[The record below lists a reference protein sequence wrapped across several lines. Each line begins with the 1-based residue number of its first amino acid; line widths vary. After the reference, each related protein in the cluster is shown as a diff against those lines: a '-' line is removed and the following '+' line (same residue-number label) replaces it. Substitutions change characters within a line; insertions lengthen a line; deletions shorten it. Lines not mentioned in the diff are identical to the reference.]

1 MGVRTRRQATD
12 RGDRNETNIGLLA
25 FKIAVNEGL
34 TVYNLVDGIVD
45 EFNDESGISTPQN
58 SNQTYCA
65 TCDYY
70 TNGSCIAAVNTVIGF
85 DEGPTP
91 QFNDGDNQTY
101 TASRDGTAEI
111 LLWGA
116 GGGSGGNNHND
127 NGSGTYGGAGGFTR
141 VEVPVLESDAL
152 TVAIGAYGRGAGCE
166 KNDGGGF
173 SGVFTGYTPS
183 PQNYGNSGY
192 PAPGAIAIAG
202 GGGGA
207 RHSAGAGGGTNGQ
220 PGTGVFP
227 TTAGS
232 FGNGVAGG
240 GSQSAAGGPS
250 PGTAGLET
258 NGAAFYGGGWQG
270 LGSYY
275 IGGGGTAPQA
285 PSGFSGGGGGGYYG
299 GGAGQGGD
307 NSGGGGGSG
316 YIGGTPEHP
325 VSKAVTITGAGNI
338 AAYTSLTGTPGS
350 LNAPTPAYPQFV
362 ATTSDFTYTYSPD
375 VPSGSGM
382 PTTFDAANDALTAH
396 PQYPSIPND
405 NPQSAGVGLS
415 IPKGTNAGTAQVGGG
430 SGGAVI
436 NLLASNTLSSTS
448 TLTSAPFGVA
458 DSSVPTTSR
467 IVVFAELGAE
477 TLNTDFI
484 AKVSRD
490 NGTTYTN
497 VTLVDGGFVAG
508 TTGQKIY
515 TGTVDVSGQPS
526 GNEMRYQ
533 IAGANLT
540 ETIKIHGVALQWT

>member
-45 EFNDESGISTPQN
+45 EFNDESGVSTPQN
-58 SNQTYCA
+58 SNATYCA
-65 TCDYY
+65 TCDHYS
-70 TNGSCIAAVNTVIGF
+70 NGQCLAAVNTVFGF
-85 DEGPTP
+85 DEGPSS
-91 QFNDGDNQTY
+91 QFVDGDNQTY

-152 TVAIGAYGRGAGCE
+152 TVAVGAYGRASACE

-192 PAPGAIAIAG
+192 PAPGAIAMAG
-202 GGGGA
+202 GGGGG
-207 RHSAGAGGGTNGQ
+207 RHSAGAGGGTSGE

-227 TTAGS
+227 GSAGS
-232 FGNGVAGG
+232 FGNGNAAG
-240 GSQSAAGGPS
+240 GSQSAGGANS
-250 PGTAGLET
+250 PGVSSLET
-258 NGAAFYGGGWQG
+258 DPRAFYGGGWQG

-275 IGGGGTAPQA
+275 LGGGGTAPQA
-285 PSGFSGGGGGGYYG
+285 PSGFSAGGGGGYYG

-325 VSKAVTITGAGNI
+325 VSKAVTITGAGNV
-338 AAYTSLTGTPGS
+338 AAYTSLAGTPGS

-362 ATTSDFTYTYSPD
+362 ATTSDFEYTYSPD

-415 IPKGTNAGTAQVGGG
+415 IPKSANGATDVGGG
-430 SGGAVI
+430 TGGAVI
-436 NLLASNTLSSTS
+436 NLLASSTLSSTT
-448 TLTSAPFGVA
+448 TLTSAPFGTA
-458 DSSVPTTSR
+458 DSTVPTTSR
-467 IVVFAELGAE
+467 IVVFAEIGAE

-484 AKVSRD
+484 AKISRD
-490 NGTTYTN
+490 NGSTYTS

-515 TGTVDVSGQPS
+515 TGSVDVSGQPS

-540 ETIKIHGVALQWT
+540 ESIKIHGVALQWT